1 VRFARIP
8 FELTGGA
15 PRRPTRDPEGVTW
28 KAADGDELTETM
40 EAAFSEPQDP
50 RDAVT
55 VDRYGAK
62 GVTNAMIADAVGG
75 VTYSCDP
82 SWWSLVVVDATP
94 AGYVLPA
101 VFVGENRGGLD
112 EGTIYHIG
120 VIPEHR
126 GKGFGAL
133 LLARGTNALLR
144 HGVWQISADT
154 ALENEPM
161 IRIFERQGWQRRAPI
176 MVPLHPLPGLD

>member
-1 VRFARIP
+1 MRFVRIP
-8 FELTGGA
+8 FELTGDA
-15 PRRPTRDPEGVTW
+15 PRRPARDPEGVTW
-28 KAADGDELTETM
+28 KAADGDELTEIM

-62 GVTNAMIADAVGG
+62 AVTSAMIAAAVGG

-94 AGYVLPA
+94 VGFVLPV

-112 EGTIYHIG
+112 EGTIYQIG

-126 GKGFGAL
+126 GKGLGAL
-133 LLARGTNALLR
+133 LLARGTNTLLS

-154 ALENEPM
+154 AAENEPM
-161 IRIFERQGWQRRAPI
+161 IRIFERQGWQRREPI
-176 MVPLHPLPGLD
+176 KVPLHPLPGLD